1 MIGRRFGIAGL
12 LIGLSLFI
20 AVGVPDQAQS
30 QEKYPS
36 RAIDIIVPFNPGG
49 STDLSTR
56 ILTDFLKTKWGI
68 AVNVI
73 NKPGGATVP
82 ANLEVYKARP
92 DGYTLF
98 ADNTSSNVTLEIA
111 IKDLPFKVMD
121 RTFVA
126 MHSASP
132 YIITVPAASPYATLK
147 DLLDDFKRDP
157 EKFTYVS
164 AGALANHDMIYRQ
177 AARALGIDP
186 AKARPIVISG
196 AAQAAV
202 VTAGNSVKMGGGT
215 VSSQLVAINAGTI
228 RAVALAGKERWP
240 ELPKVPCT
248 AELGYPTIVADQ
260 WNGISGPPKMAA
272 AIVKTWENYIQEMTK
287 DPGVIS
293 KLKSTGAWARYTGS
307 EDLRKYVQN
316 TFVEMK
322 ELWNVK

>member
-1 MIGRRFGIAGL
+1 MGTRKGGRAGVIVLLGLVILAGL
-12 LIGLSLFI
+12 PGH
-20 AVGVPDQAQS
+20 AQA

-56 ILTDFLKTKWGI
+56 ILGEFVKTKWGI
-68 AVNVI
+68 LVNVI

-82 ANLEVYKARP
+82 ANLEVYKAKP

-132 YIITVPAASPYATLK
+132 YIITVATASPYKTLK
-147 DLLDDFKRDP
+147 DLFDDLKKDP

-164 AGALANHDMIYRQ
+164 AGALANHDVIYRQ
-177 AARALGIDP
+177 AAKAIGVDP
-186 AKARPIVISG
+186 LKAKPIVISG

-202 VTAGNSVKMGGGT
+202 VTAQNSVKMGGGT
-215 VSSQLVAINAGTI
+215 ISSQLVAINAGTI
-228 RAVALAGKERWP
+228 RALAVCGTERWD
-240 ELPKVPCT
+240 ELPNVPST
-248 AELGYPTIVADQ
+248 AELGYPTIQFDQ
-260 WNGISGPPKMAA
+260 WNGLSGPPKLPP
-272 AIVKTWENYIQEMTK
+272 AIVKAWEEYMQTMAK
-287 DPGVIS
+287 DPGVMS
-293 KLKSTGAWARYTGS
+293 QMKKTGAWAHYMGS
-307 EDLRKYVQN
+307 EGLRKYAQN
-316 TFVEMK
+316 TSTEMRA
-322 ELWNVK
+322 LWGLK

>member
-1 MIGRRFGIAGL
+1 MCNPRGGIAGVL
-12 LIGLSLFI
+12 VSLCLFI
-20 AVGVPDQAQS
+20 LVGVPGQGQS

-56 ILTDFLKTKWGI
+56 ILADFLKTKWRI
-68 AVNVI
+68 IVSVV

-82 ANLEVYKARP
+82 ANLEVYKAKP

-126 MHSASP
+126 IHSASP
-132 YIITVPAASPYATLK
+132 YVITVPAASPYATLK
-147 DLLDDFKRDP
+147 DLFDDLKRDP

-177 AARALGIDP
+177 AAKALGVDP
-186 AKARPIVISG
+186 AKPRPIVISG

-215 VSSQLVAINAGTI
+215 ISSQLVAIKAGTI
-228 RAVALAGKERWP
+228 RAVAVAGKERWP
-240 ELPKVPCT
+240 ELPNVPCT
-248 AELGYPTIVADQ
+248 AELGYPTVQADQ
-260 WNGISGPPKMAA
+260 WNGISGPPKMPST
-272 AIVKTWENYIQEMTK
+272 IVKLWENYIQEMTK
-287 DPGVIS
+287 DPGVIARMT
-293 KLKSTGAWARYTGS
+293 STGAWSRYMGS
-307 EDLRKYVQN
+307 EELRKYVQN
-316 TFVEMK
+316 TAIEMK
-322 ELWNVK
+322 ALWNLQ

>member
-1 MIGRRFGIAGL
+1 MFKQKVGMAGL
-12 LIGLSLFI
+12 VIGLCLFI
-20 AVGVPDQAQS
+20 LLGGAGGAQS

-56 ILTDFLKTKWGI
+56 ILAEFLKARRGI

-132 YIITVPAASPYATLK
+132 YIITVPAASPYKTLK
-147 DLLDDFKRDP
+147 DLLDDLKRDP

-164 AGALANHDMIYRQ
+164 AGALANHDVIYRQ
-177 AARALGIDP
+177 AARMLGVDP
-186 AKARPIVISG
+186 LKAKPIVISG

-202 VTAGNSVKMGGGT
+202 VTAANSVKMGGGT
-215 VSSQLVAINAGTI
+215 IASQLVAINAGTI
-228 RAVALAGKERWP
+228 RALAVCGNERWE
-240 ELPKVPCT
+240 ELPSIPST
-248 AELGYPTIVADQ
+248 AELGYPTIQFDQ
-260 WNGISGPPKMAA
+260 WNGISGPPKLPTP
-272 AIVKTWENYIQEMTK
+272 IVKIWEEYIEEMAK
-287 DPGVIS
+287 DPGIIS
-293 KLKSTGAWARYTGS
+293 QLKKTGAWARFVGS
-307 EDLRKYVQN
+307 EALRKYVQN
-316 TFVEMK
+316 TSVEMK
-322 ELWNVK
+322 ALWD

>member
-1 MIGRRFGIAGL
+1 MCNRNFRMAGL
-12 LIGLSLFI
+12 LIMLCLVISI
-20 AVGVPDQAQS
+20 GVPGHAQS
-30 QEKYPS
+30 QDKYPA

-56 ILTDFLKTKWGI
+56 ILADYLKTKRGI

-132 YIITVPAASPYATLK
+132 YIITVPAASPYKALK
-147 DLLDDFKRDP
+147 DLFDDDKRDP

-164 AGALANHDMIYRQ
+164 AGALANHDVIYRQ
-177 AARALGIDP
+177 AAKVIGVDP
-186 AKARPIVISG
+186 LKAKPIVISG

-202 VTAGNSVKMGGGT
+202 VTAQNSVKMGGGT
-215 VSSQLVAINAGTI
+215 ISSQLVAINAGTI
-228 RAVALAGKERWP
+228 RALAVCGKDRWE
-240 ELPKVPCT
+240 ELPNVPST
-248 AELGYPTIVADQ
+248 AELGYPTIQFDQ
-260 WNGISGPPKMAA
+260 WNGISGPPKLPSS
-272 AIVKTWENYIQEMTK
+272 IVKAWEEYIQEMVK

-293 KLKSTGAWARYTGS
+293 QMKKTGAWARYMGS
-307 EDLRKYVQN
+307 EELRKYAQN
-316 TFVEMK
+316 TSIEMK
-322 ELWNVK
+322 ALWDVK